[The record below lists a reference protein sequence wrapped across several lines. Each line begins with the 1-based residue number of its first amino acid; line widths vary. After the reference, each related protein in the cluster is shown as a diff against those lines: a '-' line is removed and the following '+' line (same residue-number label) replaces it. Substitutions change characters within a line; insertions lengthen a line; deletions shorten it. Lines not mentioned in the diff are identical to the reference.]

1 MQVLLLGCLYSPSQ
15 HRWDA
20 ADPLTRARV
29 CPCGSASPRSGAATW
44 LVKTNFTSTAP
55 AGASPFGIRTCFAKS
70 TDNENKSQKI
80 LLISAVKKK
89 QQLLEVSCT
98 GKTMNWNASMALARP
113 ITRFLKLS
121 AKSRRGGKVCLSIS
135 VAKPVN
141 KSVKPLR
148 YSRSLSHCSLP
159 WRTRWECIRTEQVKT
174 PILDCFAFLF
184 FFFFKANI
192 AESDQDFQL
201 YHPLLVY
208 LLIHLK
214 TAFDSPL
221 GNSSLDSC
229 RLLSTFLSYAEVG
242 RLDTASLITVQTARP
257 ETKTTYCL
265 VRFLYFKTIPY

>member
-29 CPCGSASPRSGAATW
+29 CPCGSASPRSSAVTW

-174 PILDCFAFLF
+174 PILDCFALF
-184 FFFFKANI
+184 FFSSLKQTLQNLTRTSSFTIRCSCIFWFILK
-192 AESDQDFQL
+192 Q
-201 YHPLLVY
+201 
-208 LLIHLK
+208 LLIVLWV
-214 TAFDSPL
+214 TVLWIAADSWAHFSATQRLAGWTQPA
-221 GNSSLDSC
+221 SSWYKQHVQKP
-229 RLLSTFLSYAEVG
+229 RQP
-242 RLDTASLITVQTARP
+242 TV
-257 ETKTTYCL
+257 L
-265 VRFLYFKTIPY
+265 